1 MADRIENI
9 NPGTTKAKGQG
20 VKALVAKG
28 RVFITAF
35 IVVLVMVYAVLGMGY
50 LDQRQE
56 QEELTAQIAEASQ
69 TLREIPQTPEGLEQ
83 QLAEAQAGLTAE
95 QSSFP
100 SEINT
105 TQLVDTILGLASACG
120 VDATPMATEPWA
132 VEMVGK
138 HSYPVLRLTLAVE
151 GSLPEITTFAHE
163 LEEGDY
169 TTLVIEEL
177 STSRSSEESED
188 GVIPVTGSLELAI
201 YTRSLSSD

>member
-1 MADRIENI
+1 MADRIEQTSSS
-9 NPGTTKAKGQG
+9 TTKAKGRG
-20 VKALVAKG
+20 VKAIVAKG
-28 RVFITAF
+28 RLLVTAF

-56 QEELTAQIAEASQ
+56 QEELTAQISEVSQ
-69 TLREIPQTPEGLEQ
+69 TLREIPQPPEGLEQ
-83 QLAEAQAGLTAE
+83 QLAEAQTSLTAE

-105 TQLVDTILGLASACG
+105 TQLINTILGVASACG

-151 GSLPEITTFAHE
+151 GSLPEITTFANE
-163 LEEGDY
+163 LEEGEY
-169 TTLVIEEL
+169 TTLIIEEL
-177 STSRSSEESED
+177 SATRSSEESED
-188 GVIPVTGSLELAI
+188 GIIPVTGSLELAI